1 MMNRLQLFIYLIY
14 IWNVLFCKSTT
25 LAPNE
30 LQALEDIYYNTN
42 GLQWQWSNKTGAGI
56 PWNFTN
62 PQPCNSTDSF
72 YWQGLLCSIDISNT
86 DRSFGAML
94 SGEIAKR
101 FGHKG
106 LSEDSIHINLK
117 GTAGQSFGAFL
128 AKGITLN
135 LEGEGNDYV
144 GKGLSGG
151 RITIIPFK
159 NSKYEF
165 DKNIIVGNTVL
176 YGAIDGECYF
186 SGVAGE
192 RFAVRNSGAVAIVEG
207 TGDHC
212 CEYMTGGIVM
222 VLGKTGVNFAAGMSG
237 GIAYVFDEN
246 NEFEK
251 NCNKAMVQVSRV
263 IFSKKT
269 DTNNIFDK
277 SSLLDRDELRIKMM
291 LRRHINYTNSKKAK
305 NILEN
310 FDLNL
315 KNFYKVFP
323 LDFRKALEQSIK
335 SKNKKSKKVL

>member
-1 MMNRLQLFIYLIY
+1 MSESQELYLNSNQQNHNLENILDKK
-14 IWNVLFCKSTT
+14 IINECEEILNQKKKSI
-25 LAPNE
+25 LIKK
-30 LQALEDIYYNTN
+30 DI
-42 GLQWQWSNKTGAGI
+42 
-56 PWNFTN
+56 F
-62 PQPCNSTDSF
+62 
-72 YWQGLLCSIDISNT
+72 NT
-86 DRSFGAML
+86 DRSFGAMI

-106 LSEDSIHINLK
+106 LNEDSICINLK

-212 CEYMTGGIVM
+212 CEYMTGGIIM

-246 NEFEK
+246 SEFEK
-251 NCNKAMVQVSRV
+251 NCNKAMVQVNRV
-263 IFSKKT
+263 ISSKKT
-269 DTNNIFDK
+269 DTDNIFDK
-277 SSLLDRDELRIKMM
+277 SSLLDRDDLRIKMM
-291 LRRHINYTNSKKAK
+291 LKRHINYTNSKKAK
-305 NILEN
+305 NILEDFN
-310 FDLNL
+310 SNL